1 MPLLVKNAIYWI
13 GFEYS
18 NLPIYEMHFWTFYQ
32 FWSESRGKSRGK
44 KKKPLTIV

>member
-18 NLPIYEMHFWTFYQ
+18 NLPIYEDALFGILMILEHIEGQ
-32 FWSESRGKSRGK
+32 
-44 KKKPLTIV
+44 I

>member
-18 NLPIYEMHFWTFYQ
+18 NLTIYEMLFWAF
-32 FWSESRGKSRGK
+32 
-44 KKKPLTIV
+44 